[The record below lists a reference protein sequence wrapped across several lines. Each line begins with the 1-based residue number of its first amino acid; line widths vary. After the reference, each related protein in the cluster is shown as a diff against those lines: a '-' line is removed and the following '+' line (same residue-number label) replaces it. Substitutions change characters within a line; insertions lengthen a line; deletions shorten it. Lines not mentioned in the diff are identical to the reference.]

1 MQDIEETTEL
11 SDQELKAVQQY
22 ADQRGLTLNQAATE
36 LAKQALAKRVR
47 KSTGKTPARNVL
59 KMPRG

>member
-1 MQDIEETTEL
+1 MSEETTEL
-11 SDQELKAVQQY
+11 SDQELKLVQQY

-59 KMPRG
+59 KMPRTP